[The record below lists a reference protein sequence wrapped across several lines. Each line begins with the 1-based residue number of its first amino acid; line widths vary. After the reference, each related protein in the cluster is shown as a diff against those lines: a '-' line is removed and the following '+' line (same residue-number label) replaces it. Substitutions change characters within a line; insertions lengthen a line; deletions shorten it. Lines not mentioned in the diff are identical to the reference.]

1 MWSAQAQRRKG
12 KWLNMEI
19 LDIYDEKGNRTG
31 RTAERSTFLPK
42 GDYFLCAHVI
52 LENQDGLFLIQK
64 RSDKKPTRP
73 GQWDITAGAVDAGET
88 SLDGALREAKEEI
101 GLTLPRDQMQFLFR
115 DRRRSCYHDVYYI
128 KMPFS
133 LKDCTMQETEVQAL
147 DLVSEEKLLRLVDQ
161 MAHRSSNYKRQLER
175 FLEHR

>member
-1 MWSAQAQRRKG
+1 
-12 KWLNMEI
+12 MEI

-31 RTAERSTFLPK
+31 RTAERSTFLSK

-64 RSDKKPTRP
+64 RSDTKATRP

-88 SLDGALREAKEEI
+88 SLDGALREAKEEV
-101 GLTLPRDQMQFLFR
+101 GLTLPREKMQFLFR

-128 KMPFS
+128 KTTFS
-133 LKDCTMQETEVQAL
+133 LEDCTMQESEVQAL
-147 DLVSEEKLLRLVDQ
+147 DLVTEEKLLQLVDQ
-161 MAHRSSNYKRQLER
+161 MAHRSSNYKQQLER
-175 FLEHR
+175 FLKRR